1 MPERVFNFK
10 KLSDQV
16 KRHFADIMLVTMNI
30 LQIQYNKAR
39 GGERSSPAGGRF
51 EESSRERVRAE
62 TKMYFYL
69 TVLRDPQ
76 LRIVFFLYLQQQ
88 MLSYIT
94 EKASAITN
102 FAGSIPYRM
111 KGDTN
116 SRLVQMEILMH

>member
-1 MPERVFNFK
+1 MTREEVPERVSNFK
-10 KLSDQV
+10 KLSDQI

-39 GGERSSPAGGRF
+39 GGEKSSPGGTRF
-51 EESSRERVRAE
+51 EETSRE
-62 TKMYFYL
+62 KQ
-69 TVLRDPQ
+69 Q
-76 LRIVFFLYLQQQ
+76 L
-88 MLSYIT
+88 LSYIR